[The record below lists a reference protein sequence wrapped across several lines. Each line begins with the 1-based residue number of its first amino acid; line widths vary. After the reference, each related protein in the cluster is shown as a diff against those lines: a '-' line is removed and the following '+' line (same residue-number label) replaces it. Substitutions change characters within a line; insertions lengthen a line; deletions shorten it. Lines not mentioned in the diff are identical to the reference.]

1 MKFKYRRL
9 DLCPSSDFFGKFIL
23 KPIIPIKISR
33 GDIIVKYAAL
43 IDSGADFCIFD
54 AGIGEYLG
62 LKVKSGIEVG
72 FGGIQNAGTAKAYLH
87 QVNLE
92 IGGIQFKTDIGFS
105 YDISGR
111 GYGIFGQRG
120 FFDLFSVKFDL
131 QKEDIE
137 LKERI

>member
-1 MKFKYRRL
+1 MKFKYRRFNL
-9 DLCPSSDFFGKFIL
+9 SSSSDFFGKFIL

-33 GDIIVKYAAL
+33 ADIIVQYAAL

-62 LKVKSGIEVG
+62 LNVKSGTEVG
-72 FGGIQNAGTAKAYLH
+72 FGGIQSVGSAKAYLH

-105 YDISGR
+105 YDISDR
-111 GYGIFGQRG
+111 GYGIFGQKG
-120 FFDLFSVKFDL
+120 FFNKFIVKFDL
-131 QKEDIE
+131 IKEEIE
-137 LKERI
+137 IKERI

>member
-1 MKFKYRRL
+1 MKFKYRRF
-9 DLCPSSDFFGKFIL
+9 DLFPSSDFFGKFLL
-23 KPIIPIKISR
+23 KPIIQIRVSI
-33 GDIIVKYAAL
+33 GDTVVKYAAL

-54 AGIGEYLG
+54 AGIGDYLG
-62 LKVKSGIEVG
+62 LNVKSGIEIG

-105 YDISGR
+105 YDISSR
-111 GYGIFGQRG
+111 GYGIFGQKG

-131 QKEDIE
+131 KKEDIE
-137 LKERI
+137 LKEKI